1 MRRSPLQLV
10 AFALLFQLSCTLLE
24 PLPAATGGVLPEEP
38 RDVTSVYGP
47 TAVEWVQARFLAHQT
62 GLAEFEVRAVAEA
75 IVEEA
80 LANDLPR
87 ELVLAVI
94 RTESG
99 FHNFARSKVGAL
111 GLMQIMPA
119 TGKGIAEELSIA
131 WNGPATLFEPL
142 VNVKF
147 GTRYL
152 RELHD
157 RYGIWDKALAAY
169 NWGPGAI
176 DRRLRRG
183 HALPARYV
191 EKVLAQLEVQSSE
204 EL

>member
-1 MRRSPLQLV
+1 MR
-10 AFALLFQLSCTLLE
+10 T
-24 PLPAATGGVLPEEP
+24 
-38 RDVTSVYGP
+38 DVTSVYGP
-47 TAVEWVQARFLAHQT
+47 TAVEWVQARFLVHQT
-62 GLAEFEVRAVAEA
+62 GLAPFEVRAVAEA
-75 IVEEA
+75 IVQEA
-80 LANDLPR
+80 HANDLPR
-87 ELVLAVI
+87 DLVLAVI

-99 FHNFARSKVGAL
+99 FHNFARSDVGAL

-119 TGKGIAEELSIA
+119 TGKAIARDMSIN
-131 WNGPATLFEPL
+131 WRGPETLFEPL
-142 VNVKF
+142 VNVKL

-157 RYGIWDKALAAY
+157 RYGIWDTALAAY

-183 HALPARYV
+183 HSLPARYV
-191 EKVLAQLEVQSSE
+191 EKVFAQLYSSE

>member
-1 MRRSPLQLV
+1 MRRSPFHIV
-10 AFALLFQLSCTLLE
+10 VFALLFQLSCTALQ
-24 PLPAATGGVLPEEP
+24 PRPDAAARGLNEVRT
-38 RDVTSVYGP
+38 DVTSMYGP

-62 GLAEFEVRAVAEA
+62 GLAAFEVRAVAEA

-87 ELVLAVI
+87 DLVLAVI

-99 FHNFARSKVGAL
+99 FHNFARSEVGAL

-119 TGKGIAEELSIA
+119 TDKGIAKELSLA
-131 WNGPATLFEPL
+131 WHGPATLFEPL
-142 VNVKF
+142 VNVKL
-147 GTRYL
+147 GIRYL

-191 EKVLAQLEVQSSE
+191 EKVLAQL
-204 EL
+204 